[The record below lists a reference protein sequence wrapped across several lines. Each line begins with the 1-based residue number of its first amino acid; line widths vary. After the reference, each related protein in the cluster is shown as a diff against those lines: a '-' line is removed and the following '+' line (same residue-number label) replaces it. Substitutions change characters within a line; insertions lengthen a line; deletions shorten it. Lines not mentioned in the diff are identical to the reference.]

1 MTHVEIT
8 YIAEINGCTPKIS
21 VGTRFEGFSHV
32 QEVQTG
38 SNKIICDLGFKPFDA
53 LLVRFSE
60 KVQDDR
66 YPTWLEMTLLEID
79 YIPLDNMI
87 LLGKQYPD
95 YRDIE
100 FDRQFSPLYYCP
112 ATRFNHNGVYEL
124 EIYLPIW
131 HFRTKLKK
139 TTPAFRVAKL
149 ENLND

>member
-66 YPTWLEMTLLEID
+66 YPTWLEMTRLEID
-79 YIPLDNMI
+79 YIPLESI
-87 LLGKQYPD
+87 IFSGKLYPD
-95 YRDIE
+95 HSVNH
-100 FDRQFSPLYYCP
+100 FDHRTSPLYFRP
-112 ATRFNHNGVYEL
+112 ITRFDINAVYEL

-131 HFRTKLKK
+131 HFRTKMKHSA
-139 TTPAFRVAKL
+139 PEFQVAKL
-149 ENLND
+149 KNLND